1 MKLSPKQ
8 EGHLIMLVVMTVF
21 GLNIP
26 INKYL
31 YAHEMITPFGMTASR
46 MAFAAIAFWLLSL
59 IMPKEKVQKKDLLVL
74 LIGGVCGMLL
84 NQSLFAYGLGQTS
97 PVDASII
104 TTSSPLFAMI
114 IAAIILG
121 EPITLKKAGGVF
133 LGGLGAIILV
143 YTAHNAG
150 TSQESSIQGD
160 LAILGAQLFYSFY
173 LVITRP
179 LADKY
184 SSITMMKW
192 MFLFAAIAILPFWGK
207 DMIESPVYH
216 QTDWLPIAFIAFAL
230 LGATFFTYIM
240 IPLAQR
246 RIRPTTISMYNNL
259 QPLIASVVAIALMGE
274 KFTIGK
280 LIAAIF
286 IFGGVYLV
294 TTSKSKADL
303 EAEKQKSPDSQTP
316 ENT

>member
-59 IMPKEKVQKKDLLVL
+59 IMPKEKVQKKDMLVL

-121 EPITLKKAGGVF
+121 EPITFKKAGGVF

-143 YTAHNAG
+143 YTAHNAS

-192 MFLFAAIAILPFWGK
+192 MFLFAAIAILPLWGK

-303 EAEKQKSPDSQTP
+303 EAEKQKSPNSQTR